1 MREIFS
7 LLEEK
12 EKRALKILSAL
23 LVLTLFF
30 LLGVSFPQK
39 RSYFRATSLLE
50 SKQGEY
56 EHFHRETIG
65 KESEI
70 RLWQEAT
77 GDIEDLKKS
86 HFYSGKDAIKKMRVD
101 IERILSQGRIP
112 ATQKRYYY
120 AEFANETIKKMTVS
134 FNVRGSYQSLKM
146 FIQSVEEFPRFLLV
160 EKIDF
165 LDIDSRSGMLE
176 LKIILAGYY
185 ED

>member
-12 EKRALKILSAL
+12 EKKALRILSVL
-23 LVLTLFF
+23 LVLALLF

-56 EHFHRETIG
+56 EHFRGETLE

-70 RLWQEAT
+70 RLWQDAT
-77 GDIEDLKKS
+77 RDIDDLKKS
-86 HFYSGKDAIKKMRVD
+86 HFYSGKDAIKQMRID

-112 ATQKRYYY
+112 ATQKRYHYT
-120 AEFANETIKKMTVS
+120 EFENESIKKMTLS
-134 FNVRGSYQSLKM
+134 FSVRGSYQSLKM
-146 FIQSVEEFPRFLLV
+146 FIQSMEEFPKFLLV

-165 LDIDSRSGMLE
+165 LDIDSRSGILE

-185 ED
+185 ES

>member
-12 EKRALKILSAL
+12 EKRALRILSVL
-23 LVLTLFF
+23 LVLALLF
-30 LLGVSFPQK
+30 LLGISFPQK
-39 RSYFRATSLLE
+39 RGYFRATSLLE

-56 EHFHRETIG
+56 EHFHGETLE

-70 RLWQEAT
+70 RLWQDASR
-77 GDIEDLKKS
+77 DIDDLKKS
-86 HFYSGKDAIKKMRVD
+86 HFYTGKDAIRQMRVD

-112 ATQKRYYY
+112 ATQKRYHYT
-120 AEFANETIKKMTVS
+120 EFANESIKKMTVS
-134 FNVRGSYQSLKM
+134 FNIRGSYQSLKM
-146 FIQSVEEFPRFLLV
+146 FIKSVEEFPKFLLV

-185 ED
+185 ES

>member
-12 EKRALKILSAL
+12 EKKALRILGVL
-23 LVLTLFF
+23 LVLALLF
-30 LLGVSFPQK
+30 LLGISFPQK

-56 EHFHRETIG
+56 EHFHRETLE
-65 KESEI
+65 KESEV

-77 GDIEDLKKS
+77 RDIEDLRKS
-86 HFYSGKDAIKKMRVD
+86 HFYSGQDAIKKMRMD

-112 ATQKRYYY
+112 ATQKSYHYT
-120 AEFANETIKKMTVS
+120 EFANESIKKMTVS

-146 FIQSVEEFPRFLLV
+146 FIQAVEEFPRFLLV

-165 LDIDSRSGMLE
+165 LDIDSRSGVLE
-176 LKIILAGYY
+176 LKIFLAGYY
-185 ED
+185 ES